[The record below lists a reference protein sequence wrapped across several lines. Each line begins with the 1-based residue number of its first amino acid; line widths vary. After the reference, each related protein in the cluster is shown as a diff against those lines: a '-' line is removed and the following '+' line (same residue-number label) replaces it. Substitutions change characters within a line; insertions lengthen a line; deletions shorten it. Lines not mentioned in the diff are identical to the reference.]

1 MFCPPRGWVFKVT
14 PPRVDQLSMLA
25 FVARRGRAVAFAR
38 IATLALVTA
47 SFSQGCA
54 GLQHAVRLPGFGGVE
69 GDIRLPDRARATPAP
84 AVVYLV
90 SDGFRH
96 EPGRSRQVTVRRLR
110 QRFHPPFVAVVQ
122 GDLIRF
128 ANEEDVHHRLFAV
141 TPAGRIDAA
150 LAPRST
156 ALPVPAGMPG
166 LLRFYCSLHP
176 DESYAVFVAPSPYYA
191 VADDGGGYAIR
202 RVPAGPWQLHLWSEA
217 AAGPVRDVDVG
228 FFRSERVTIWL
239 DSEQLR

>member
-1 MFCPPRGWVFKVT
+1 MFSPPRGWSFKVT

-25 FVARRGRAVAFAR
+25 LVARRGRAFAFAR
-38 IATLALVTA
+38 IATLVVVTA
-47 SFSQGCA
+47 SFAQGCA
-54 GLQHAVRLPGFGGVE
+54 GLQHALRLPGFGGVE
-69 GDIRLPDRARATPAP
+69 GDIRLSGHAGATPAP

-90 SDGFRH
+90 SDGSWD
-96 EPGRSRQVTVRRLR
+96 EPGRSREVTVRRR
-110 QRFHPPFVAVVQ
+110 RPRFHPAFVALVQ

-141 TPAGRIDAA
+141 TAAGRIESA

-156 ALPVPAGMPG
+156 APPVPAGMPG

-191 VADDGGGYAIR
+191 VADDDGGYAIR
-202 RVPAGPWQLHLWSEA
+202 GVPAGAWQLHLWSEA